1 MYKSQASGVCAP
13 FLPLSVGAAWGKK
26 SFLSFPTAT
35 AFVQAL
41 ILFCLGYGN
50 SFLFPFIYPL
60 VCSCQSDISTMH
72 VWILSLPSFN
82 CQGFP
87 AACRM
92 KSKLLFPAFWACCS
106 QIPNCFSR
114 QASTSVWSVPWLVC
128 SFRVRCSCWS
138 FRQLALL
145 PLFCLINSF

>member
-1 MYKSQASGVCAP
+1 MIALDLGTFRISQKLFRNKNVVHGPQCIRAKLLEFAHHSR
-13 FLPLSVGAAWGKK
+13 LYLWGL
-26 SFLSFPTAT
+26 LSFPTAA

-41 ILFCLGYGN
+41 ILFCLGYGD
-50 SFLFPFIYPL
+50 SFLFPLIYPL

-72 VWILSLPSFN
+72 VWISSLPSFN

-114 QASTSVWSVPWLVC
+114 QASTSVWSVP
-128 SFRVRCSCWS
+128 
-138 FRQLALL
+138 
-145 PLFCLINSF
+145 